1 MKPFVVP
8 SPLELRLLH
17 EDRSARR
24 WRLFDRFMLVA
35 IIFLTGAVAGQVAGC
50 VARGLP

>member
-1 MKPFVVP
+1 MTVP

-24 WRLFDRFMLVA
+24 WRLFDRFMRVA
-35 IIFLTGAVAGQVAGC
+35 IIFLVGAVAGQVAGM
-50 VARGLP
+50 VSRGLP